1 MVILSSFTK
10 TEIKK
15 KKSTIPVSKFLNCW
29 KRSET
34 TSPHPYRKRE
44 TKQTKQLQRNPVIIN
59 VTLSRKIQNASQ
71 SLYQLKNTRR
81 YEKNSKKIGALG
93 EDFVIYTLRSENK
106 EVEVYE
112 RVVEHTSKDD
122 VGAGYDILLIEGE
135 KKTYIEVKSTSQGE
149 NAPFFISQNEVDK
162 AKEYKANNEDY
173 VIYRVF
179 VDYKGYYKNIDS
191 ENESD
196 KYEGFRFD
204 EIRVEFENDSPKFVS
219 YGNNENIIYK
229 AEPITS
235 YKVTKNKPI
244 ITSPASL

>member
-1 MVILSSFTK
+1 M
-10 TEIKK
+10 
-15 KKSTIPVSKFLNCW
+15 
-29 KRSET
+29 
-34 TSPHPYRKRE
+34 
-44 TKQTKQLQRNPVIIN
+44 
-59 VTLSRKIQNASQ
+59 
-71 SLYQLKNTRR
+71 
-81 YEKNSKKIGALG
+81 
-93 EDFVIYTLRSENK
+93 
-106 EVEVYE
+106 
-112 RVVEHTSKDD
+112 
-122 VGAGYDILLIEGE
+122 IEGE